1 MCSKGASGGEGADA
15 RRKQAVQAVAQLQAD
30 ASQTAAQRSKGECM
44 LWACDVP
51 LALSPPPPL
60 VQPWVNSCSCG
71 GYDDCASRGY
81 AGGGVAVRRGGEETG
96 ATADQ

>member
-1 MCSKGASGGEGADA
+1 MNAAVKAAKKEGAA
-15 RRKQAVQAVAQLQAD
+15 AGRKQAVSPLQQLHAD
-30 ASQTAAQRSKGECM
+30 APRRTHAQGECM

-71 GYDDCASRGY
+71 GYDNCASRGY
-81 AGGGVAVRRGGEETG
+81 AGGGVAVRGGGEETG
-96 ATADQ
+96 AIADQ